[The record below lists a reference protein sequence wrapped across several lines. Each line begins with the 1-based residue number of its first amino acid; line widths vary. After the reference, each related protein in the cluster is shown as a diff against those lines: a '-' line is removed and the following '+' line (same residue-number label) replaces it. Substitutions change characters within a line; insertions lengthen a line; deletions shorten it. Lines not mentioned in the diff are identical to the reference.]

1 MNPLHGRYMLTVVD
15 SLDTL
20 VVLKEYDEFEN
31 AVRLVIRG
39 ISFDTDITVNL
50 FEANIRILGLVT
62 FISRRVYLL
71 NWITLPTLE

>member
-1 MNPLHGRYMLTVVD
+1 MLTVVD